1 MINASGTD
9 KLNLAIDAGGAVTI
23 DGFIHTNAGTF
34 TSEGTTF
41 RNTSQITTRGGAI
54 DLSNHTGTITF
65 DSSISTVPDSGIGAS
80 LPLVEPI

>member
-9 KLNLAIDAGGAVTI
+9 KLNLALDAGGAVSI

-54 DLSNHTGTITF
+54 DLSNHTGTITL
-65 DSSISTVPDSGIGAS
+65 IPLYQPCQILELELL
-80 LPLVEPI
+80 LPLVERI